1 MKQNI
6 IFILFIFVGFAC
18 KKNNRTSPDA
28 AGESFYFNAFF
39 QQSEV
44 WLYEENTH
52 ATLYLSLRKQES
64 NEKINGKY
72 LLKIV
77 RSGIAPKFND
87 KMYYVTFKDGEADLK
102 VNMADFYPYS
112 TANQDGIF
120 EFTLQLR
127 KDNGTMEVNEQKV
140 SMQVTRDALA
150 RLDYVQ
156 YFEEEPDVTEV
167 YLRISPKINF
177 AQDGKMMLA
186 INNVLNKNLIF
197 EKINDSTALLALTQ
211 TQWNDLSLQDWQIYY
226 VDAMQKIPWSIK
238 IKGYN
243 ITHKYS
249 INRRCLHIENQG
261 KLLALE
267 PFQRAGKRYSEQGKV
282 LEIGL
287 AGHTVKELPDEI
299 ACFSYLKYLYLSV
312 FEMQSLPEAFGDLST
327 LEYLDIFFPFDSQQ
341 APFTLP
347 RSFTKLKNLVFLNMR
362 GRAIKALPED
372 FGNLTALKKLNVSNA
387 KLETLPESIGELSHL
402 ELLNLNDNT
411 LRNLPSSIVNLS
423 NLIDLRLSNN
433 NFQDIPKEIC
443 QLSAL
448 VRLHMASNRNIEEI
462 PLCLTKLKQLN
473 FFNMYN
479 AGINELPKGFAPQMQ
494 SLTSLDLM
502 GNKLSTLPDDFI
514 DFPKI
519 KTLSLFGNPFSEEDA
534 EKYKNLVGNKFYISF

>member
-1 MKQNI
+1 MKTYHF
-6 IFILFIFVGFAC
+6 FILSAVLLALNC

-167 YLRISPKINF
+167 YLRISPKITF

-186 INNVLNKNLIF
+186 INNVLNKNLVF
-197 EKINDSTALLALTQ
+197 DKFNDSTALLALTKA
-211 TQWNDLSLQDWQIYY
+211 QWNDLYLQDWQIYY
-226 VDAMQKIPWSIK
+226 ADAMQKIPLSIK
-238 IKGYN
+238 NKVYDIDRK
-243 ITHKYS
+243 HS
-249 INRRCLHIENQG
+249 INRRCFHIENQS
-261 KLLALE
+261 KLLALQ
-267 PFQRAGKRYSEQGKV
+267 PFPTAKNIKYNEQYKVVELDFSGKR
-282 LEIGL
+282 LN
-287 AGHTVKELPDEI
+287 TLPDEI
-299 ACFSYLKYLYLSV
+299 ACFSYLKNLYFFISKLD
-312 FEMQSLPEAFGDLST
+312 FLPEKLGDVST
-327 LEYLDIFFPFDSQQ
+327 LERLDLAFQSES
-341 APFTLP
+341 FTLP
-347 RSFTKLKNLVFLNMR
+347 NSFSQLKNLVWLDMR
-362 GRAIKALPED
+362 GFPAKSLPED
-372 FGNLTALKKLNVSNA
+372 FGNLTALKELNLSNA
-387 KLETLPESIGELSHL
+387 KLES
-402 ELLNLNDNT
+402 
-411 LRNLPSSIVNLS
+411 LPSSIANLFQLKELYL
-423 NLIDLRLSNN
+423 NSNN
-433 NFQDIPKEIC
+433 LRDIPKEIC

-448 VRLHMASNRNIEEI
+448 VTLEMSQNKNIQEI
-462 PLCLTKLKQLN
+462 PLCLTQLEQLITLKIN
-473 FFNMYN
+473 DASIVNM
-479 AGINELPKGFAPQMQ
+479 PKGFAPNMKKLQY
-494 SLTSLDLM
+494 LHLNY
-502 GNKLSTLPDDFI
+502 NKLHALPDDFI
-514 DFPKI
+514 KFPK
-519 KTLSLFGNPFSEEDA
+519 LYNLYLRHNNFSEEDKIYYNNLA
-534 EKYKNLVGNKFYISF
+534 EDTSIGISF